1 MKHPEEGVNWSRR
14 YKANLEKLASHDLA
28 KVTEVVRDLELRER
42 EHGLSAGEKG
52 MLERAR
58 YLQQLLSDG

>member
-28 KVTEVVRDLELRER
+28 KVQKLSAILSFGNASMVLAPGKKVCWK
-42 EHGLSAGEKG
+42 EHGIS
-52 MLERAR
+52 
-58 YLQQLLSDG
+58 SNC